1 MTKIET
7 TRLQMILAHIR
18 TDTHINLTQENRD
31 IFTSIILELIKARHV
46 QEDLIELLKSADD
59 KIDRLEWKL
68 MFAKKDE
75 YTAHLFAKKK
85 EKGELNE
92 KNGRSQEEE

>member
-1 MTKIET
+1 MKIET

-18 TDTHINLTQENRD
+18 TDTHINLTGENRE

-59 KIDRLEWKL
+59 KIEKLEWKL
-68 MFAKKDE
+68 MFENKDKIVNQMV
-75 YTAHLFAKKK
+75 ARKMK
-85 EKGELNE
+85 EGKMNE
-92 KNGRSQEEE
+92 KNSGSQEEE